1 MLALFA
7 ELLTNVRTISC
18 FFALASV
25 ISTLYQVSCPATILI
40 PFCQSNAIA
49 LAQVAPAGCSV
60 TVTPNVISWF
70 VVTLTYTVSMLASR
84 PLSISCAR
92 TFSILA
98 PAATVV
104 VLVVL
109 AKESGHSTL
118 SSPWIVAVAVPL
130 LVTANV

>member
-104 VLVVL
+104 